1 MLYAE
6 VMKMPVTYRLDLGD
20 AKEIR
25 EAMKET
31 KNKNAYRRLEAVA
44 LRAEGKSNDEIAE
57 ITKYHP
63 KRVSQIVSLYCNK
76 GIDAIGED
84 GRKGGNHK
92 NLTYAE
98 EEEFLDGFRVE
109 AESGRILTV
118 AEIKSAYDKLTG
130 KESATSTVY
139 FMLERHGWRK
149 LSPRSAHP
157 KKASAEAIEASKKLT
172 CDTQS
177 CWKNITKLENVCV

>member
-1 MLYAE
+1 MYAE
-6 VMKMPVTYRLDLGD
+6 VMKMPTTYRLDQED
-20 AKEIR
+20 AEKLR

-76 GIDAIGED
+76 GIAAIGED
-84 GRKGGNHK
+84 RRKGGNNR
-92 NLTYAE
+92 NLSLAE
-98 EEEFLDGFRVE
+98 EEAFLEGFLKE
-109 AESGRILTV
+109 AESGHILTV
-118 AEIKSAYDKLTG
+118 ADIKSAYDELTG

-149 LSPRSAHP
+149 LMPRSAHP
-157 KKASAEAIEASKKLT
+157 KKADAEAIEASKKLT
-172 CDTQS
+172 SDTKS
-177 CWKNITKLENVCV
+177 CWTKTTKLEEVCV